1 MLTIFLN
8 RCNIMVYLI
17 NKSTKKLNLKKKK
30 KKSFKKVLTIFK
42 KYSNI

>member
-17 NKSTKKLNLKKKK
+17 NKSTQKIKTK